1 MIWAGSD
8 FYEFFYHRLG
18 HVNFTFWQQHKHH
31 HVFYNPSPFSV
42 IADEWV
48 DQVSDLQHKMKYTGM
63 KRLTRQGEQMIEW
76 LERPHCTS
84 KVGD

>member
-1 MIWAGSD
+1 MQTLGEHLFNAAVIVAGSD

-48 DQVSDLQHKMKYTGM
+48 DQVRDLPYEIINY
-63 KRLTRQGEQMIEW
+63 QG
-76 LERPHCTS
+76 R
-84 KVGD
+84 